1 MDFNNNRG
9 DFNNNRGGAGFQRQV
24 YKGEWQ
30 CAKCG
35 AAITEL
41 PFQPDEARLDKLL
54 CRNCHQERVRSF
66 RR

>member
-1 MDFNNNRG
+1 MAFDN
-9 DFNNNRGGAGFQRQV
+9 DRGGGFQRQM
-24 YKGEWQ
+24 YKGDWK

-41 PFQPDEARLDKLL
+41 PFQPDPQKMDKLL
-54 CRNCHQERVRSF
+54 CRDCHMERVRTF

>member
-9 DFNNNRGGAGFQRQV
+9 GGFQRQT

-35 AAITEL
+35 TAITEL
-41 PFQPDEARLDKLL
+41 PFQPDENRLDKLL